1 MHQNSPQQGNMSKLV
16 LLALLGM
23 VALAAAVEV
32 ETQKKVIMVL
42 LSCNGLTGFVHEHTN
57 WLHEHTNWTS

>member
-1 MHQNSPQQGNMSKLV
+1 MSKLV